1 MNQPMKADGRLR
13 LRAEDAEALGFIS
26 AALQDAVLKVGD
38 IQYAPGARTL
48 TLALNRYRW
57 EKGGER
63 IRTGL
68 QFGAVLKCQ
77 SRNIRRDAPDAV
89 VSLLSIEFSH
99 TREDDPGGCITLHFA
114 GDGDLKIEVECVDAA
129 LADLS
134 DPWPTPRTPA
144 HG

>member
-1 MNQPMKADGRLR
+1 VSDPAKADGRLR
-13 LRAEDAEALGFIS
+13 LRAEDAEDLGFIS

-38 IQYAPGARTL
+38 IQYEPGAQRVTL
-48 TLALNRYRW
+48 SLNRYRW

-68 QFGAVLKCQ
+68 QFGEVLRCQ

-89 VSLLSIEFSH
+89 VNLLSIEFSH
-99 TREDDPGGCITLHFA
+99 TREDDPGGCITLHFSGG
-114 GDGDLKIEVECVDAA
+114 GDIKMDVECIDAA

-134 DPWPTPRTPA
+134 DPWPTPRIPG
-144 HG
+144 HE